1 MRIGGIA
8 TLEAVHCKRE
18 ASVLDAALLMRQHH
32 VGDLIVVDEVGGD
45 LLPVGIL
52 TDRDIVVSLVAEGL
66 DAAIIEAG
74 DIMSAELLATSEDA
88 DVHETIE
95 RMRFK
100 GVRRIPVVNS
110 NGNLA
115 GIVSVDDLIEFLA
128 EEMTELSRISSRQ
141 QSIEKQVR
149 K

>member
-18 ASVLDAALLMRQHH
+18 ASVLEAALLMRKHH
-32 VGDLIVVDEVGGD
+32 VGDLIVVDEVAGA
-45 LLPVGIL
+45 LSPVGIL

-66 DAAIIEAG
+66 DAKIIEAG
-74 DIMSAELLATSEDA
+74 DIMSAELLAASEDA

-100 GVRRIPVVNS
+100 G
-110 NGNLA
+110 
-115 GIVSVDDLIEFLA
+115 
-128 EEMTELSRISSRQ
+128 
-141 QSIEKQVR
+141 
-149 K
+149 

>member
-32 VGDLIVVDEVGGD
+32 VGDLVVVDDVNGA
-45 LLPVGIL
+45 LMPVGIL
-52 TDRDIVVSLVAEGL
+52 TDRDIVVSITAEGL
-66 DAAIIEAG
+66 DPKSIEVG
-74 DIMSAELLATSEDA
+74 DIMSAELLAASEDA

-100 GVRRIPVVNS
+100 GVRRMPVINQAGV
-110 NGNLA
+110 LA
-115 GIVSVDDLIEFLA
+115 GIVSVDDLMEFLA
-128 EEMTELSRISSRQ
+128 EEMAELAHISQRQ
-141 QSIEKQVR
+141 QSIEKQTR

>member
-18 ASVLDAALLMRQHH
+18 ASVLEAALLMRQHH
-32 VGDLIVVDEVGGD
+32 VGDLVVVDEVGGE
-45 LLPVGIL
+45 LVPVGIL

-66 DAAIIEAG
+66 DAKSIEVG
-74 DIMSAELLATSEDA
+74 DIMSTELLSASEDA

-100 GVRRIPVVNS
+100 GVRRLPVINS
-110 NGNLA
+110 SGVLA
-115 GIVSVDDLIEFLA
+115 GVVSVDDLMEFLA
-128 EEMTELSRISSRQ
+128 EEMTELSRISLRQ
-141 QSIEKQVR
+141 QSIEKQAR

>member
-18 ASVLDAALLMRQHH
+18 ASVLEAALLMRQHH
-32 VGDLIVVDEVGGD
+32 VGDLVVVDEVGGE
-45 LLPVGIL
+45 LMPVGIL

-66 DAAIIEAG
+66 DAKSIEVG
-74 DIMSAELLATSEDA
+74 DIMSTELLSASEDA

-100 GVRRIPVVNS
+100 GVRRLPVINS
-110 NGNLA
+110 SGVLA
-115 GIVSVDDLIEFLA
+115 GVVSVDDLMEFLA
-128 EEMTELSRISSRQ
+128 EEMTELSRISLRQ
-141 QSIEKQVR
+141 QSIEKQAR